1 MSAAAPPAPAR
12 LPRSLAN
19 FGRRTAQRLLDALLP
34 PACALCGDA
43 EAGALLCPAC
53 CAQFFSAAANG
64 LRCACCANPLPQLP
78 PAMLDASAPHAA
90 DAVPAQPA
98 GLGMA
103 KPELSQLCAQC
114 LQQRPAYAQTV
125 VACDYALPLDQLVLQ
140 LKFGQRLAYAG
151 LMAQQ
156 LRDAVLRQPD
166 YRLPE
171 LLCPVPL
178 GPRRLAER
186 GYNQALEIA
195 RPLARQL
202 GIALAPRLLLRVR
215 DTAPQSLV
223 TASARQHN
231 LTAAFAVSTAAQVR
245 GRHIGIVDDVMTS
258 GSTLQEIAATLQRYG
273 ASRISNLV
281 FARTPPH

>member
-1 MSAAAPPAPAR
+1 MFAADA
-12 LPRSLAN
+12 LPRSLA
-19 FGRRTAQRLLDALLP
+19 GTLRRYAVRLLDTVLP

-43 EAGALLCPAC
+43 QAGALLCPAC
-53 CAQFFSAAANG
+53 CAQFFSAAASG
-64 LRCACCANPLPQLP
+64 PRCRCCANPLPSPLP
-78 PAMLDASAPHAA
+78 PGLAMLC
-90 DAVPAQPA
+90 
-98 GLGMA
+98 G
-103 KPELSQLCAQC
+103 QC
-114 LQQRPAYAQTV
+114 QQRRPAYDQTV
-125 VACDYALPLDQLVLQ
+125 VACTYALPLDRLVLQ

-156 LRDAVLRQPD
+156 LRDAILRQPH
-166 YRLPE
+166 YRLPD

-202 GIALAPRLLLRVR
+202 GIPLAPRLLLRVR
-215 DTAPQSLV
+215 ETAPQSLV
-223 TASARQHN
+223 SATARQHN
-231 LTAAFAVSTAAQVR
+231 LAGAFAVSDVALVR
-245 GRHIGIVDDVMTS
+245 GRHIGMVDDVMTS
-258 GSTLQEIAATLQRYG
+258 GSTLQEIAATLRRYG